1 MNVSTPIEP
10 KEPPPSDAYE
20 INEVALTDIRVFK
33 RLRPLVPALVEAL
46 AASMEAE
53 GLRYPIA
60 VRRTSQG
67 YHLVLGRHRLE
78 AARQLKWQTIRASI
92 SST

>member
-33 RLRPLVPALVEAL
+33 RLRPLVPPLSKRSPHL
-46 AASMEAE
+46 WRQKDC
-53 GLRYPIA
+53 GIQLRCVGPRKA
-60 VRRTSQG
+60 TTSYSVG
-67 YHLVLGRHRLE
+67 TDWKLH
-78 AARQLKWQTIRASI
+78 AN
-92 SST
+92 